1 MIIRVMGEGQ
11 WTIDVDALTN
21 LNEIDERLERTVE
34 AGDEAG
40 MREVL
45 QELFTRLQ
53 ELGSPVPDDVLAESD
68 VVLPDPT
75 ASLDDVKLIL
85 ETTRDYYGGLLPD
98 EVQE

>member
-1 MIIRVMGEGQ
+1 MGEGQ
-11 WTIDVDALTN
+11 WTIDVDALTS

-34 AGDEAG
+34 ADDEAA
-40 MREVL
+40 MRAVL

-75 ASLDDVKLIL
+75 ASLDDVKLVL

>member
-11 WTIDVDALTN
+11 WTIDVEALTN
-21 LNEIDERLERTVE
+21 LNEVDERLERAVE
-34 AGDEAG
+34 ADDEAAV
-40 MREVL
+40 RELL

-75 ASLDDVKLIL
+75 ASLEDVKLVL
-85 ETTRDYYGGLLPD
+85 EATREYYDGLLPD

>member
-21 LNEIDERLERTVE
+21 LNEIDERLERTVD

-40 MREVL
+40 MREGL
-45 QELFTRLQ
+45 QEPFTRLQ
-53 ELGSPVPDDVLAESD
+53 ELGSPVPDDVLVESD